1 MSISLIS
8 KSAPPFS
15 TSLLFFKE
23 YFNYQVRI
31 NKMVNKHTIDYHP
44 YLFPEYILNFFSNSI
59 SHYSLGSFKSIVL
72 RLLENSFAS
81 QKTESVHFY
90 SFPQAKLSPRFLSS
104 PPRQKE
110 ITHFPKVVFFENLVS
125 SKLKGGEGKKL

>member
-44 YLFPEYILNFFSNSI
+44 YLFPEYFLNFFSNSI
-59 SHYSLGSFKSIVL
+59 SHYSLGSFKFIVL

-90 SFPQAKLSPRFLSS
+90 SCPQAKLSPRFLSS
-104 PPRQKE
+104 PPSRRKLLISPRQY
-110 ITHFPKVVFFENLVS
+110 F
-125 SKLKGGEGKKL
+125 LKI